1 MFQNSIWLLGNGED
15 INFWND
21 NWCGTPLSD
30 TFNIPDQIK
39 QSLSSK
45 VSDYIFNGQWNL
57 PCQLTHQF
65 SNLSFLVQQITIP
78 NEPSN
83 DKLLWK
89 HTDTGELNLSDAYRF
104 KLQQFQDL
112 HWAKL
117 IWNPDI
123 PPSKSCLAW
132 RLMHNKVPT
141 DENLMLRGCAL
152 PSMCSLCNKNVESSF
167 HIFFECNNS
176 KQSSSNSIRD
186 FIVLKHFKVS
196 IHPPK
201 IPLLKEVLW
210 QPPLVNWIK
219 CNIDGAA
226 KGNPGI
232 AACGGVFRNSDANF
246 IFCFAEPLGFA
257 SSYQAE
263 LCAAMTAI
271 EIAHTRNWHNLW
283 LETDSTLVV
292 LAFKNSNTKV
302 AWNLRNRWHNAI
314 LAGSP

>member
-21 NWCGTPLSD
+21 NWCGTPLSN

-89 HTDTGELNLSDAYRF
+89 HTDTCELKFSDACRF

-112 HWAKL
+112 HWENL

-167 HIFFECNNS
+167 HIFFECEFAIKIWSWFANCLDMVLQFTSMEDMWKICDINWS
-176 KQSSSNSIRD
+176 PQFK
-186 FIVLKHFKVS
+186 IVITS
-196 IHPPK
+196 A
-201 IPLLKEVLW
+201 
-210 QPPLVNWIK
+210 LVNLISSIWT
-219 CNIDGAA
+219 A
-226 KGNPGI
+226 
-232 AACGGVFRNSDANF
+232 RNHARFNNK
-246 IFCFAEPLGFA
+246 
-257 SSYQAE
+257 Q
-263 LCAAMTAI
+263 T
-271 EIAHTRNWHNLW
+271 N
-283 LETDSTLVV
+283 
-292 LAFKNSNTKV
+292 
-302 AWNLRNRWHNAI
+302 
-314 LAGSP
+314 

>member
-1 MFQNSIWLLGNGED
+1 MFQNSIWLLGNGKD

-21 NWCGTPLSD
+21 NWYDTPLSD
-30 TFNIPDQIK
+30 TFNIPYQIK

-57 PCQLTHQF
+57 PCQLTDQF

-83 DKLLWK
+83 DKLLRK
-89 HTDTGELNLSDAYRF
+89 HTDTCELKFSDACRF

-112 HWAKL
+112 HWKNL
-117 IWNPDI
+117 IWNPEI
-123 PPSKSCLAW
+123 PPYKSCLAW

-152 PSMCSLCNKNVESSF
+152 PSMCSLCN
-167 HIFFECNNS
+167 NS

-201 IPLLKEVLW
+201 TPLMKEVL
-210 QPPLVNWIK
+210 L
-219 CNIDGAA
+219 AA
-226 KGNPGI
+226 S
-232 AACGGVFRNSDANF
+232 F
-246 IFCFAEPLGFA
+246 EPLGFA

-263 LCAAMTAI
+263 LCAAMTTI

-283 LETDSTLVV
+283 SETDSTLVGRE
-292 LAFKNSNTKV
+292 SS
-302 AWNLRNRWHNAI
+302 
-314 LAGSP
+314 G